1 MKHLTPNVKSPNACA
16 ANNSDTQKI
25 TAEKPKMRKVCGTQH
40 LTSECP
46 RKAEDDNVKCVN
58 CHEKHPANCRGCTVH
73 KQYNNKM
80 YPRLRE
86 RLIETRP
93 PPTAVTYAQA
103 AQGQTEL
110 PQTNVPQPH
119 TTNTARPANDLTEL
133 KQMMKNL
140 LDQMGKLINLIPAL
154 ISKNN

>member
-1 MKHLTPNVKSPNACA
+1 M
-16 ANNSDTQKI
+16 I
-25 TAEKPKMRKVCGTQH
+25 
-40 LTSECP
+40 
-46 RKAEDDNVKCVN
+46 
-58 CHEKHPANCRGCTVH
+58 H
-73 KQYNNKM
+73 KQIPQKM

-93 PPTAVTYAQA
+93 TPTGVTYAQA
-103 AQGQTEL
+103 TQGQTEP

-119 TTNTARPANDLTEL
+119 TKKMTHPANDLTEL

-140 LDQMGKLINLIPAL
+140 LDQMGTLINLTTAL